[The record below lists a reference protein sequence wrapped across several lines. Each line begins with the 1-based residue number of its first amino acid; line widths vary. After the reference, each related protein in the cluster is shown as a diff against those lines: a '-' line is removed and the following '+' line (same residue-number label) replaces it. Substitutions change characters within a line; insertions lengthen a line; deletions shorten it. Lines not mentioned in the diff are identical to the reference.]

1 MVVLIEI
8 LANYAPYIYLVCG
21 LVALYQLYRL
31 LQVRADRRQ
40 AVFSLERERAI
51 RNLYGIFTVALILV
65 LVMGA
70 TYFASSTLPRAAAA
84 EPTPEA
90 DLPPEFSLNIVPTN
104 TPLPATPSAT
114 PTTTITPSPPPPT
127 ITATVDPA
135 VATLTPAAQQAAPT
149 DAPTATPTPEAAP
162 AQPVAAAPIC
172 DARGNI
178 TAPGNGATVS
188 SVFNL
193 VGTATHDAFNFYK
206 VEFAPG
212 ANATSGFTYLADGR
226 GPVFG
231 GTLASVDTRGF
242 GNGPWTFQLTV
253 VDQTGN
259 YPEPCRVTVI
269 VQN

>member
-1 MVVLIEI
+1 MLVLIEI

-51 RNLYGIFTVALILV
+51 RNLYGIFSVALILV
-65 LVMGA
+65 LVMGV
-70 TYFASSTLPRAAAA
+70 TYFASSTLPKAAAA
-84 EPTPEA
+84 EQTPDAE
-90 DLPPEFSLNIVPTN
+90 LPPEFSLQIVPTN
-104 TPLPATPSAT
+104 TPLPVTPSAT

-127 ITATVDPA
+127 VTVTIDPTVAALTPA
-135 VATLTPAAQQAAPT
+135 VQASPAADATATLTPAP
-149 DAPTATPTPEAAP
+149 PP
-162 AQPVAAAPIC
+162 APVAASPAC
-172 DARGNI
+172 DERGNI
-178 TAPGNGATVS
+178 TSPGNGATVS
-188 SVFNL
+188 GVFTL

-231 GTLASVDTRGF
+231 GALASVDTRGF

>member
-1 MVVLIEI
+1 MGVLIEL

-31 LQVRADRRQ
+31 FQVRADRRQ

-51 RNLYGIFTVALILV
+51 RNLYSIFTVALILV
-65 LVMGA
+65 LAMGI
-70 TYFASSTLPRAAAA
+70 TYFAGSTLPQASAAQ
-84 EPTPEA
+84 PTPDEG
-90 DLPPEFSLNIVPTN
+90 LPPEFSLQIIPTN
-104 TPLPATPSAT
+104 TPLPVTPSAT

-135 VATLTPAAQQAAPT
+135 VAALTPTAQAQ
-149 DAPTATPTPEAAP
+149 PTATATPQSAP
-162 AQPVAAAPIC
+162 PPSAPVAAAATC
-172 DARGNI
+172 DERGNI
-178 TAPGNGATVS
+178 TAPGNGAVVS
-188 SVFNL
+188 GVFTL
-193 VGTATHDAFNFYK
+193 VGTATHESFNFYK

-212 ANATSGFTYLADGR
+212 ANATGGFTYLADGR
-226 GPVFG
+226 GQVYG
-231 GTLASVDTRGF
+231 GALASVDTRGF

>member
-1 MVVLIEI
+1 MGVLIQI
-8 LANYAPYIYLVCG
+8 LATYAPYIYLGCG

-31 LQVRADRRQ
+31 TQVRADRRQ
-40 AVFSLERERAI
+40 AVFSLERERAV
-51 RNLYGIFTVALILV
+51 RNLYGIFSVALILV
-65 LVMGA
+65 AVMGV

-84 EPTPEA
+84 EPLATTE
-90 DLPPEFSLNIVPTN
+90 LPPEFSLQIIPTN

-114 PTTTITPSPPPPT
+114 PTGTVTPSPLPPT
-127 ITATVDPA
+127 STVTADPIDPA
-135 VATLTPAAQQAAPT
+135 VAALTPQP
-149 DAPTATPTPEAAP
+149 PTPTPTPDAPPAP
-162 AQPVAAAPIC
+162 AAPVAAAPVC
-172 DARGNI
+172 DPRSSI
-178 TAPGNGATVS
+178 TAPGNGATVNG
-188 SVFNL
+188 VFSL

-212 ANATSGFTYLADGR
+212 ANADSGFTYLADGR
-226 GPVFG
+226 GQVFG

-259 YPEPCRVTVI
+259 YPDPCRVTVI